1 MYAVL
6 EFAMFLYIRC
16 LLGFEDLLTENLCA
30 LVLTAI
36 PVSSSFLSKSNVVS
50 IKFAWERD
58 MGKVKWSS

>member
-16 LLGFEDLLTENLCA
+16 LLGLEDLLTENVRA

-36 PVSSSFLSKSNVVS
+36 PVSPSFLSKSNVVS
-50 IKFAWERD
+50 IKFAWEGD
-58 MGKVKWSS
+58 MGTVKGSS